1 MAGFFS
7 LDGPFVKY
15 GTLVFDMIYLNVL
28 WLFMGGPLIILLLMS
43 TGLLGVIPPAVGM
56 VLLFLIMLHSGVATT
71 ALSYTL
77 GKKQRGTESYTFR
90 DFWHGYK
97 TNYKQAI
104 IVSLILSL
112 LFCLL
117 GWNLYLLTVNAGT
130 FGKMVYVLLPLQLF
144 VALELLFVSI
154 YIYPLLARFEMKTK
168 DLFRYSFFMANKHL
182 LTTILCTALLVGAFA
197 LCLLVNLLFA
207 FVVVSVYI
215 YISVALLERVFKNYM
230 PSEDDALEEEEIEGF
245 NLDAER
251 QAIIDQYLG
260 KGKFNPDIDGSE
272 EEYRIVKVNED
283 GQEEVEEDEYK
294 VVLVNDDGAG
304 TGVEDPD
311 ENKSS

>member
-43 TGLLGVIPPAVGM
+43 AGVLGAIPPAVGM
-56 VLLFLIMLHSGVATT
+56 VLIFLIMLHSGVATT

-97 TNYKQAI
+97 SNYKQAI
-104 IVSLILSL
+104 LVSLILTL
-112 LFCLL
+112 LFGLL
-117 GWNLYLLTVNAGT
+117 AWNLYLLTVNAGM

-182 LTTILCTALLVGAFA
+182 LTTILCAALLVGALA
-197 LCLLVNLLFA
+197 LCLLVNVLFA
-207 FVVVSVYI
+207 FVVVSVYV

-272 EEYRIVKVNED
+272 EEYRIVKVNEE

-294 VVLVNDDGAG
+294 VVLVTDDDAEKEGEE
-304 TGVEDPD
+304 TD
-311 ENKSS
+311 ENKPS

>member
-1 MAGFFS
+1 
-7 LDGPFVKY
+7 
-15 GTLVFDMIYLNVL
+15 
-28 WLFMGGPLIILLLMS
+28 
-43 TGLLGVIPPAVGM
+43 
-56 VLLFLIMLHSGVATT
+56 
-71 ALSYTL
+71 
-77 GKKQRGTESYTFR
+77 
-90 DFWHGYK
+90 
-97 TNYKQAI
+97 
-104 IVSLILSL
+104 
-112 LFCLL
+112 
-117 GWNLYLLTVNAGT
+117 
-130 FGKMVYVLLPLQLF
+130 
-144 VALELLFVSI
+144 
-154 YIYPLLARFEMKTK
+154 
-168 DLFRYSFFMANKHL
+168 MANKHL

>member
-43 TGLLGVIPPAVGM
+43 TGLLGAIPPAVGM

-104 IVSLILSL
+104 IVALILSL
-112 LFCLL
+112 LLGLL
-117 GWNLYLLTVNAGT
+117 GWNLYLLTVNAGM
-130 FGKMVYVLLPLQLF
+130 FGKMVYVLFPLQLF
-144 VALELLFVSI
+144 IALELLFISI

-182 LTTILCTALLVGAFA
+182 LTTVLCAALLVGAFA
-197 LCLLVNLLFA
+197 LCILVNLLFA

-230 PSEDDALEEEEIEGF
+230 PSEDDELEEEIEGF

-272 EEYRIVKVNED
+272 EEYRIVKINED
-283 GQEEVEEDEYK
+283 GQEQVEEDEYK
-294 VVLVNDDGAG
+294 VVLVTDDDAE
-304 TGVEDPD
+304 TGEENPD
-311 ENKSS
+311 ENK

>member
-1 MAGFFS
+1 M
-7 LDGPFVKY
+7 
-15 GTLVFDMIYLNVL
+15 T
-28 WLFMGGPLIILLLMS
+28 WRILPRS
-43 TGLLGVIPPAVGM
+43 RSV
-56 VLLFLIMLHSGVATT
+56 
-71 ALSYTL
+71 SYTHL
-77 GKKQRGTESYTFR
+77 
-90 DFWHGYK
+90 DVYK
-97 TNYKQAI
+97 RQ
-104 IVSLILSL
+104 
-112 LFCLL
+112 
-117 GWNLYLLTVNAGT
+117 
-130 FGKMVYVLLPLQLF
+130 
-144 VALELLFVSI
+144 
-154 YIYPLLARFEMKTK
+154 RFEMKTK

-294 VVLVNDDGAG
+294 VCLLY
-304 TGVEDPD
+304 TSTSSQCSGVGCPAPGCHWIMRSSGIS
-311 ENKSS
+311 KSASRWGRALTPSR